1 MKYIKIFAAILLSL
15 ICFLSCNSN
24 SSNTPGSNT
33 PISTGSGKDTYIE
46 MTGNTKGDKMQMKT
60 LTKLFLAD
68 NGKVRMEMG
77 LLRDGKYTTTMVSVG
92 DANTPNQ
99 SILLD
104 DSTKTYSI
112 NHIDTAGLNMSDGSN
127 TKFAVSKIGQEQIAG
142 FNCTHARI
150 IASKNYNGPASFMNS
165 VDTTDLWL
173 SPDVPIPSPEKK
185 YMEMST
191 SKMSGALFNPDVAN
205 QLKQMGCEGF
215 MVRFDMHSKD
225 VASTNQ
231 IIKVTRQDFPAS
243 MFEVPQG
250 YKQISGY

>member
-1 MKYIKIFAAILLSL
+1 MKYIKIFAAILLSPT
-15 ICFLSCNSN
+15 CFLSCNSN
-24 SSNTPGSNT
+24 DTNTPGSNT
-33 PISTGSGKDTYIE
+33 AVTSGSGKDTYIE
-46 MTGNTKGDKMQMKT
+46 MTGNSKGAKMQMQT
-60 LTKLFLAD
+60 VTKVYLAD

-77 LLRDGKYTTTMVSVG
+77 LLRDGKYTTAMVSIG

-99 SILLD
+99 STLLD
-104 DSTKTYSI
+104 DSAKTYSI
-112 NHIDTAGLNMSDGSN
+112 NHIDTADLHLGDGSN
-127 TKFAVSKIGQEQIAG
+127 AKYAVSKIGGETIAG

-150 IASKNYNGPASFMNS
+150 IANKNYNGPASFMNRI
-165 VDTTDLWL
+165 DTTDLWL
-173 SPDVPIPSPEKK
+173 SPDVPIPVAEKK

-191 SKMSGALFNPDVAN
+191 SKMSGILFNADVAN

-231 IIKVTRQDFPAS
+231 ITKVTRQDFAAA

-250 YKQISGY
+250 YKQTSGD

>member
-1 MKYIKIFAAILLSL
+1 MKPIKKIAAILLSP

-24 SSNTPGSNT
+24 STNASGSNT
-33 PISTGSGKDTYIE
+33 AVTSGSGKDTYIE
-46 MTGNTKGDKMQMKT
+46 MTGDTKGAKMQMQT

-77 LLRDGKYTTTMVSVG
+77 LLRDGKYSTAMVSVG

-99 SILLD
+99 STLLD
-104 DSTKTYSI
+104 DSAKTYSI
-112 NHIDTAGLNMSDGSN
+112 NHIDTADLNTGDGSN
-127 TKFAVSKIGQEQIAG
+127 TKYAVSKIGQEQIAG

-150 IASKNYNGPASFMNS
+150 IANKNYIGPASFMNS
-165 VDTTDLWL
+165 IDTTDLWL
-173 SPDVPIPSPEKK
+173 SPDVPIPAAEKK

-191 SKMSGALFNPDVAN
+191 SKMSGVLFNADVAN

-231 IIKVTRQDFPAS
+231 ITKVARQDFPAG

-250 YKQISGY
+250 YKQTSGD